1 MAVHS
6 SVRFLNQVKRVVFVG
21 GDDSMLL
28 HEMLKCKSL
37 ELVIGLEIDQTVTRN
52 TIMMLGMR
60 SSERMKREEA
70 SSDIEMTLSENLYHQ
85 EQSEHGLVNRNFTD
99 LLVRDNAIIH
109 RNVSIGSCGMFG
121 RCIYQH
127 NCN

>member
-1 MAVHS
+1 MVVHS
-6 SVRFLNQVKRVVFVG
+6 SARFPNQVKRVVFVG

-28 HEMLKCKSL
+28 HEILKCKSL
-37 ELVIGLEIDQTVTRN
+37 ELVICLEIDQTVTRN
-52 TIMMLGMR
+52 IMMMLGMR
-60 SSERMKREEA
+60 SSERMKREEV
-70 SSDIEMTLSENLYHQ
+70 SSEIDMTLSDNLYHQ